1 MMSDV
6 PPKTVCISVYIYIYM
21 DLSANR
27 LPSDPSV
34 YDSSPEVV
42 CSADKIPWNL
52 VAVTQIIH
60 VWDMYAQSMPTS
72 SRTTRSMEMYHKMIY
87 QNWLR

>member
-1 MMSDV
+1 MPLSSKVFTFFCGLITVDDV
-6 PPKTVCISVYIYIYM
+6 RCPAKDCMYKCVYIYM

-34 YDSSPEVV
+34 YDSLPEVV

-60 VWDMYAQSMPTS
+60 VWDMYAQSMPDFFS
-72 SRTTRSMEMYHKMIY
+72 H
-87 QNWLR
+87 N